1 MLQIIEKA
9 REVYPNDG
17 TQQFYRIIREP
28 LEEIMTNA
36 PDLKNES
43 FENDGIFIV
52 KQFFSHKGA
61 LYCWWVCEFPNYS
74 GDTMRNVFY
83 GLDINQDKV
92 WKLLWT
98 ELDLTHYL
106 VFIMRMRVA
115 ARLTN
120 KELIHSIN
128 PFEKAIDNAP
138 YNSDIIKQC
147 YIILEIINEFNAASN
162 DNVVKKTQVI
172 GDRKFVFYLFRKY
185 GYNYLWAE
193 LYINGHLEAFQ
204 LEALYTSRVPYVLF
218 SNNEN
223 VDPIG
228 HIAIE
233 LFK

>member
-1 MLQIIEKA
+1 METTLDGA
-9 REVYPNDG
+9 RFN
-17 TQQFYRIIREP
+17 TLFCFY
-28 LEEIMTNA
+28 
-36 PDLKNES
+36 NE
-43 FENDGIFIV
+43 
-52 KQFFSHKGA
+52 
-61 LYCWWVCEFPNYS
+61 
-74 GDTMRNVFY
+74 
-83 GLDINQDKV
+83 
-92 WKLLWT
+92 
-98 ELDLTHYL
+98 
-106 VFIMRMRVA
+106 A

-172 GDRKFVFYLFRKY
+172 GDHKFVFYFFRKY

-193 LYINGHLEAFQ
+193 LYINGHLEGFQ